1 MSSHNIVMTGLKS
14 SLYEL
19 TKTIKHKKII
29 YIDYPMHHNI
39 GDLLIYLGA
48 MQLLKESGVEVLA
61 QFTAANTSID
71 KVQKII
77 ATNNQEVSLVFHGG
91 GNFGDIYT
99 AHQDCRLLLIEHFPQ
114 INTVVF
120 PQTIFYENQT
130 KKNSDINIF
139 RKHADLTIAVRDIKS
154 ESIALEFCDSV
165 YLFPDTAHMLWPSY
179 FKGKD
184 DQTKSTGKL
193 KLNRW
198 DCEGDNQSNKDNFD
212 WALIIKKSD
221 NYFKAILNR
230 ISARNKFLIIDKL
243 IAYLWL
249 QHCKNICQRA
259 ADYFEQYDE
268 IETNR
273 LHGHIL
279 SCLLSKKNIVLDNS
293 YGKNFTYLQQWTK
306 QSNLVKFQTKEGQ
319 KNER

>member
-1 MSSHNIVMTGLKS
+1 MTDLKS

-48 MQLLKESGVEVLA
+48 IQLLKESGIEVLA
-61 QFTAANTSID
+61 QFTAANTSTGKI
-71 KVQKII
+71 QKILDQ
-77 ATNNQEVSLVFHGG
+77 NNQNVSLVFHGG

-99 AHQDCRLLLIEHFPQ
+99 AHQDCRLLVIEKFPL
-114 INTVVF
+114 INTVIF
-120 PQTIFYENQT
+120 PQTIYYQDDV
-130 KKNSDINIF
+130 KKNNDIKIF
-139 RKHADLTIAVRDIKS
+139 QKHTDLTISVRDIKS
-154 ESIALEFCDSV
+154 EAIANEFCNKVFLYS
-165 YLFPDTAHMLWPSY
+165 DTAHFLWPNH
-179 FKGKD
+179 FKTNGE
-184 DQTKSTGKL
+184 QTKATGKL

-198 DCEGDNQSNKDNFD
+198 DCEGDNQSDKNNFD

-221 NYFKAILNR
+221 NYFKSILNK
-230 ISARNKFLIIDKL
+230 INARNKYLIIDKL
-243 IAYLWL
+243 VAYLWL

-259 ADYFEQYDE
+259 ANYFEQYDE

-306 QSNLVKFQTKEGQ
+306 QSNLVEFQTKEGQ